1 MIDSLDHIV
10 LTVSDIESTV
20 VFYTQVL
27 GMRLEV
33 FGENRKALFFGQQ
46 KINLHPSIAPLKPH
60 ANLPT
65 PGSADFCFITRVP
78 INDFITHLNQL
89 NIQIE
94 EGPVLRTGALGQI
107 ISVYIRDPDLN
118 LIEISNYLTC
128 NNKQS
133 DLI

>member
-33 FGENRKALFFGQQ
+33 FGENRRALFFGQQ
-46 KINLHPSIAPLKPH
+46 KINLHPANEPLKPH

-65 PGSADFCFITRVP
+65 PGSADFCFITQVP
-78 INDFITHLNQL
+78 IYEFITHLKQL

-107 ISVYIRDPDLN
+107 ISVYLRDPDLN

-128 NNKQS
+128 NNK
-133 DLI
+133 